1 MLSYIEILIGR
12 NSIVSESTAIKMLH
26 NSIAA
31 NGYFWGE
38 LEMSGFEMP
47 LGKKKKGERNNVRI
61 QLPLS

>member
-1 MLSYIEILIGR
+1 MFSYIEILIGR

-31 NGYFWGE
+31 NGYFWAE

-47 LGKKKKGERNNVRI
+47 LGKKKRREKQR
-61 QLPLS
+61 